1 MSRFSPVEQLKKS
14 SMRIKK
20 GDMVKVIAGSQK
32 GKTAKVERTDA
43 TRGLVYLEKVGIA
56 KRHVKPS
63 QLNPRG
69 GTKEIHKGLPAS
81 NVSLIVDEAK
91 GSTSRVGYRV
101 NKEGKK
107 VRVSKSNG
115 KEIA

>member
-1 MSRFSPVEQLKKS
+1 MKDLKNQATKKQ

-20 GDMVKVIAGSQK
+20 GDMVKVIAGGQK

-43 TRGLVYLEKVGIA
+43 VNGLVYLEKLGLI

-69 GTKEIHKGLPAS
+69 GTKEIHKGLPVS
-81 NVSLIVDEAK
+81 NVALLIDETKNKTAK
-91 GSTSRVGYRV
+91 IAYKRKDSQKIRV
-101 NKEGKK
+101 
-107 VRVSKSNG
+107 VRSNG
-115 KEIA
+115 KEV

>member
-1 MSRFSPVEQLKKS
+1 M

-43 TRGLVYLEKVGIA
+43 AKGVVYLEKVGLI

-69 GTKEIHKGLPAS
+69 GTKEVHKGLPIS
-81 NVSLIVDEAK
+81 NVVLLIDEAK
-91 GSTSRVGYRV
+91 GKTTKVAYKM
-101 NKEGKK
+101 KENKK
-107 VRVSKSNG
+107 VRVARSNG
-115 KEIA
+115 KEI

>member
-1 MSRFSPVEQLKKS
+1 M

-20 GDMVKVIAGSQK
+20 GDFVKVIAGSQK

-43 TRGLVYLEKVGIA
+43 AKGVVYLEKVGLI

-69 GTKEIHKGLPAS
+69 GTKEIHKGLPVS
-81 NVSLIVDEAK
+81 NVVLVTDEAK
-91 GSTSRVGYRV
+91 GKTTKVAYKM
-101 NKEGKK
+101 KENKK
-107 VRVSKSNG
+107 VRVARSNG
-115 KEIA
+115 KEL

>member
-1 MSRFSPVEQLKKS
+1 M

-43 TRGLVYLEKVGIA
+43 VKGVVYLEKVGLI

-69 GTKEIHKGLPAS
+69 GTKEVHKGLPIS
-81 NVSLIVDEAK
+81 NVVLLVDEAK
-91 GSTSRVGYRV
+91 GKTTKVAYKM
-101 NKEGKK
+101 KENKK
-107 VRVSKSNG
+107 VRVARSNG
-115 KEIA
+115 KEI

>member
-1 MSRFSPVEQLKKS
+1 M

-43 TRGLVYLEKVGIA
+43 AKGVVYLEKVGLI

-69 GTKEIHKGLPAS
+69 GTKEIHKGLPVS
-81 NVSLIVDEAK
+81 NVVLLTDEAK
-91 GSTSRVGYRV
+91 GKTTKVAYKM
-101 NKEGKK
+101 KENKK
-107 VRVSKSNG
+107 VRVARSNG
-115 KEIA
+115 KEI

>member
-1 MSRFSPVEQLKKS
+1 MSRFSPVKSLKKS
-14 SMRIKK
+14 AMRIKK

-43 TRGLVYLEKVGIA
+43 TNGLVYLEKVGLI
-56 KRHVKPS
+56 KRNVKPS
-63 QLNPRG
+63 QVNPRG
-69 GTKEIHKGLPAS
+69 GTKEVHKGLPVS
-81 NVSLIVDEAK
+81 NVVLLLDETK
-91 GSTSRVGYRV
+91 GTTSRVKYTT